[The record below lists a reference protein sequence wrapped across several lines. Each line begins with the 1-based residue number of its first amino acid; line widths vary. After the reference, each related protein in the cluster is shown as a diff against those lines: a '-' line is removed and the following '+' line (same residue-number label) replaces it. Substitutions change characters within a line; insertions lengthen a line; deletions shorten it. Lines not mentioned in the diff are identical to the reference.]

1 MPRPIYV
8 IPSQYASEDKTTN
21 LVTMGGII
29 EQFTIDPDPVP
40 VTTEEEAQ
48 RQFEQTGILQ
58 HEIHTSKIYVIAVWM
73 REDGDIDRKFLHQ
86 LVLKMPGSPEVV
98 FAPLVFKFDKVRPF
112 RRFKGV
118 IVGIPPVR
126 ESGYMEIESRILSID
141 SDKPDKWLSQSYPIG
156 IVVADLSS
164 ETKANKSSPSE

>member
-1 MPRPIYV
+1 MPRPVYV

-29 EQFTIDPDPVP
+29 EQFTIDPHPMP
-40 VTTEEEAQ
+40 ATTEEDAQ
-48 RQFEQTGILQ
+48 SQFEQTGILQ
-58 HEIHTSKIYVIAVWM
+58 QEVRSSKIYVVAVWM

-112 RRFKGV
+112 RRFKGI
-118 IVGIPPVR
+118 IVGIPPVH
-126 ESGYMEIESRILSID
+126 ESGIMEIESRVLCID
-141 SDKPDKWLSQSYPIG
+141 SDEPDKWLRQSYPIG
-156 IVVADLSS
+156 IVVAA
-164 ETKANKSSPSE
+164 E